1 MTPQPPRDPAPSTPR
16 GHVIVCGTDDVALR
30 TVEQLRGIGV
40 EVVVVDEHSP
50 EATRT
55 ALDRLGVRWQQRGE
69 DVAAALWAAG
79 LEHARAV
86 ICTEDSDLHTLGTA
100 LLVRDLRPDVRV
112 VVHLD
117 NPAVGRALE
126 DATGRGS
133 VVDVAGLFAPTVVE
147 GCLGR
152 RGHELDFDGERFLAV
167 ETDPPR
173 PGTLRELYGDLAPI
187 GVERPDGELVVG
199 PGRDVAVAPGDRVT
213 LIGSRD
219 ELRAAGVIARVT
231 AGDRAEVAAR
241 RVRARLGAVVRL
253 AGRYTDG
260 AVRRLLLAG
269 AVLLLV
275 LAAILHLVYRTELG
289 GHPSF
294 LEGVY
299 FALET
304 SATVGYGD
312 FSFAAQRPSVQ
323 VLGIGMI
330 AVGTTLVSLLFA
342 MVTNVLVSRRIEQS
356 LGRAAVRGVR
366 GHVVIIGMGAVG
378 MRVLE
383 GLLEREVDVVVIE
396 RDPDHP
402 ELQEARRLGAS
413 VVNGDATH
421 GRTLQAAALDDASAV
436 AVLTSDDLTNIE
448 AGLAVRDR
456 LRTQGREDVPV
467 VLRVADIALGA
478 RLQRTF
484 RFRQVW
490 STATFAAPWF
500 VGAALGLRV
509 LSTFYVGGTPF
520 LLTRIRIADDD
531 AFAGREMRDLVSR
544 SRVIALRHPEDPS
557 VLERPRRGTSFRAGD
572 EAYVVGPPDEL
583 LRFMRSQQRGAGGA
597 EAG

>member
-1 MTPQPPRDPAPSTPR
+1 MTPPADPEPPERRR
-16 GHVIVCGTDDVALR
+16 GHVVVCGTDDVALR
-30 TVEQLRGIGV
+30 TIEQLRGIGV

-50 EATRT
+50 EATRAT
-55 ALDRLGVRWQQRGE
+55 LDRLGVAWQQRGP
-69 DVAAALWAAG
+69 DTAQALRDAG

-117 NPAVGRALE
+117 NPSVGRALE
-126 DATGRGS
+126 DETGRGS
-133 VVDVAGLFAPTVVE
+133 VVDIAGLFAPTVIE

-152 RGHELDFDGERFLAV
+152 RGHELDLDGDRVLAV
-167 ETDPPR
+167 EVDVETA
-173 PGTLRELYGDLAPI
+173 GTLRDLYGDLAPI
-187 GVERPDGELVVG
+187 GVAQDGELVVN
-199 PGRDVAVAPGDRVT
+199 PGRDLRVGPGDRVT
-213 LIGSRD
+213 LVGSRE
-219 ELRAAGVIARVT
+219 ELLGGGVIARAT
-231 AGDRAEVAAR
+231 AGDLAEDAAR
-241 RVRARLGAVVRL
+241 RVRERLVSVFRL

-269 AVLLLV
+269 VVLLPVVAL
-275 LAAILHLVYRTELG
+275 ILHLAYRTADG
-289 GHPSF
+289 GHPSY
-294 LEGVY
+294 LEGLY

-312 FSFAAQRPSVQ
+312 FSFGDQTAGVQ
-323 VLGIGMI
+323 VLGIVMI

-356 LGRAAVRGVR
+356 LGRATVRGVR
-366 GHVVIIGMGAVG
+366 GHVVIIGLGSIG

-383 GLLEREVDVVVIE
+383 GLIELEVPVVVIE

-413 VVNGDATH
+413 VVGGDATRD
-421 GRTLQAAALDDASAV
+421 RTLAAAALDDASAV
-436 AVLTSDDLTNIE
+436 AVLTSDDLTNVE

-456 LRTQGREDVPV
+456 LRSRGRDAVPV
-467 VLRVADIALGA
+467 VLRMSDSALGQ

-484 RFRQVW
+484 GFRQVW
-490 STATFAAPWF
+490 STSTFAAPWF

-509 LSTFYVGGTPF
+509 LSTFYVGGTPY
-520 LLTRIRIADDD
+520 LLTRIRID
-531 AFAGREMRDLVSR
+531 AGSAFDGREMRDIVSR
-544 SRVIALRHPEDPS
+544 SRVLAIRRPDDPA
-557 VLERPRRGTSFRAGD
+557 VLHRPRRVTTFQAGD
-572 EAYVVGPPDEL
+572 EAYAVGPPEEL
-583 LRFMRSQQRGAGGA
+583 LRFMRSQQRDAGGD
-597 EAG
+597 

>member
-1 MTPQPPRDPAPSTPR
+1 
-16 GHVIVCGTDDVALR
+16 VALR
-30 TVEQLRGIGV
+30 TIEQLRGLGV

-50 EATRT
+50 AETRG
-55 ALDRLGVRWQQRGE
+55 ALDRLGVRWQTRGT
-69 DVAAALWAAG
+69 DLAGALHAAG
-79 LEHARAV
+79 LEDARAV

-117 NPAVGRALE
+117 NPSVGRALE

-133 VVDVAGLFAPTVVE
+133 VVDVAGLFAPTVIE

-152 RGHELDFDGERFLAV
+152 RGHELDLDGERFLVV
-167 ETDPPR
+167 EVDAGR
-173 PGTLRELYGDLAPI
+173 AGTLREIYGDLAPVA
-187 GVERPDGELVVG
+187 VEQDGALAVG
-199 PGRDVAVAPGDRVT
+199 PGRDLAVRPGARVT
-213 LIGSRD
+213 LVGTRE
-219 ELRAAGVIARVT
+219 ELEDAGAPGRVT

-241 RVRARLGAVVRL
+241 RIRERLGAVVRL
-253 AGRYTDG
+253 AGRYTDDS
-260 AVRRLLLAG
+260 VRRLLMAMV
-269 AVLLLV
+269 VLLLV
-275 LAAILHLVYRTELG
+275 LAVVLSLVYRTDVG
-289 GHPSF
+289 GHLSF

-312 FSFAAQRPSVQ
+312 FSFAAQRPGVQ
-323 VLGIGMI
+323 ALGIAMI

-342 MVTNVLVSRRIEQS
+342 MITNVLVSRRIEQS
-356 LGRAAVRGVR
+356 LGRAVVRGVH
-366 GHVVIIGMGAVG
+366 GHVVIVGLGAVG

-383 GLLEREVDVVVIE
+383 GLIARDVPVVVIE

-421 GRTLQAAALDDASAV
+421 GRTLAAAALDDASAV

-456 LRTQGREDVPV
+456 LRSEDRDAVPV
-467 VLRVADIALGA
+467 VLRVADVALGQ

-484 RFRQVW
+484 GFRQVW

-500 VGAALGLRV
+500 VGAALGMRV
-509 LSTFYVGGTPF
+509 LSTFNVGGLPF
-520 LLTRIRIADDD
+520 LLARITIEPGGGLE
-531 AFAGREMRDLVSR
+531 GREMRDLVSR
-544 SRVIALRHPEDPS
+544 SRVIALRHAADPETLD
-557 VLERPRRGTSFRAGD
+557 RPRRGTAFLAGD
-572 EAYVVGPPDEL
+572 EAYVVGPPEEL
-583 LRFMRSQQRGAGGA
+583 LRVMRSQQEDAAADGGRSPA
-597 EAG
+597 AS